1 MVALFGAAAFGDD
14 AMSEAGVADGAA
26 VAAVLAVF
34 AARVCILGRPPL
46 RCAAATFAFFCDAEK
61 VGSSSSSSVRVI
73 ALMAT
78 ARASETACCF
88 VTAVCF
94 RALVRVATGGGT
106 AATGKASASSTAW
119 AASPPSSAMSCP
131 SGDVI
136 ASDLNSFFKLS
147 GRLER
152 PAYPEIIV
160 MKMAMS
166 CETLTCFPTNS
177 ITRLPFFLFSFCDLR
192 AS

>member
-1 MVALFGAAAFGDD
+1 ML
-14 AMSEAGVADGAA
+14 
-26 VAAVLAVF
+26 
-34 AARVCILGRPPL
+34 
-46 RCAAATFAFFCDAEK
+46 
-61 VGSSSSSSVRVI
+61 
-73 ALMAT
+73 
-78 ARASETACCF
+78 F

-136 ASDLNSFFKLS
+136 ASDVNSFFKLS

-152 PAYPEIIV
+152 PAYPGFIV

-177 ITRLPFFLFSFCDLR
+177 ITRLPFFLYSFCD
-192 AS
+192 